1 MKKSI
6 FSGLLVTGVA
16 ATAFFLGK
24 DENRTKVNQWLNET
38 RAKLLN
44 ETASDYKPYL
54 HEKVGHPD
62 DQDLEDQ
69 SMVDEGAVYSVQYY
83 DKHLK
88 NE

>member
-1 MKKSI
+1 MMKSI
-6 FSGLLVTGVA
+6 MSGLLVTAVA
-16 ATAFFLGK
+16 STAYYLGK
-24 DENRTKVNQWLNET
+24 DENRIKVIQLLNEG

-62 DQDLEDQ
+62 EEDLEDQ

-83 DKHLK
+83 DKK
-88 NE
+88 MKQ